1 MRRDR
6 GVSRELAPSPEP
18 RSDCVVA
25 FLRVALGLGKVD
37 GPCETIGEA
46 AADQLVELGLKSP
59 ARLAGDLVVRERD
72 GQPRAARAR
81 GRVPSRLGAEPLG
94 DTTNYLSVLQNGV
107 VNVQVAGGGT
117 DHLTFFIGSL
127 DTLNKITFNN
137 DPGNFFTGAQ
147 LLGLSDTGC
156 QTNVACNRF
165 VSFSGPITSFTLT
178 SGSNSFEVDSFTT
191 SVPEPATWGMMILGF
206 LGVRFM
212 AYRRKG
218 RASFRFA

>member
-1 MRRDR
+1 MKA
-6 GVSRELAPSPEP
+6 LAAAATL
-18 RSDCVVA
+18 VVA
-25 FLRVALGLGKVD
+25 FATAPANAALVSYDGAFSNFVD
-37 GPCETIGEA
+37 FGTFNNLTA
-46 AADQLVELGLKSP
+46 NTN
-59 ARLAGDLVVRERD
+59 LASGYTNSVFTFANASGDPGNAQILNTNIA
-72 GQPRAARAR
+72 GI
-81 GRVPSRLGAEPLG
+81 GAEPLG

-107 VNVQVAGGGT
+107 VNVQVAGGT

-127 DTLNKITFNN
+127 DALNKITFNN

-165 VSFSGPITSFTLT
+165 VSFSGQITSFTLT

-206 LGVRFM
+206 LGVGFM